1 MNRALIAIGLTLGLL
16 AGCGDKPARP
26 ACPPGKLCLHVG
38 NMAEPTT
45 LDPQKST
52 TVQADNIIGDLFVG
66 LVTHDAE
73 SKAIPGMAT
82 SWTTSPDG
90 LVWTFKM
97 RDAVW
102 SDGVPATADDFV
114 YTMQRLQDP
123 ATTAEYSYLAY
134 VIKNA
139 EAVNTGKL
147 PVSALGVKALDPH
160 TLQMTLEHPA
170 PYLPE
175 LLKHNAFYMTP
186 AHTIRKWGDSWME
199 PGHFVS
205 NGPFVL
211 QEWKLGNP
219 IHLLK
224 NPRFYDAANVC
235 LDEVYYY
242 ATNDSVSA
250 ERRVRRGELHA
261 NVDIQSN
268 RIAFLKKEA
277 PEIVRT
283 NTWLG
288 VDYLIFNANLAPFKD
303 VRVRQ
308 ALSMAIDR
316 EFITGKLLRSGTKAA
331 YSFVPP
337 GVAGYPGG
345 PRPYWQG
352 WSLERRQ
359 AEARRLLAAAGYGPS
374 RQLRFE
380 VKQRN
385 TADPLLIMPA
395 IQADW
400 RLVGVQADL
409 VPNESQIAYA
419 AYRVRDFQM
428 ADASWIA
435 DFDDA
440 SNFLD
445 LFQSSTGVM
454 NYGDYKNPAFDVLAA
469 QAAREPDAAK
479 RAALLVRSEQMV
491 LDDAGVVPIYFYIS
505 KNLVRPEVTGWVE
518 NVPDK
523 HFKRWI
529 CFKDAAARRKAG

>member
-1 MNRALIAIGLTLGLL
+1 MRRTLLVLALASTALL
-16 AGCGDKPARP
+16 AGCEESTRP
-26 ACPPGKLCLHVG
+26 ACPPGKLCFHSG

-52 TVQADNIIGDLFVG
+52 TIQADNIIGDMFIG
-66 LVTHDAE
+66 LVTNDIEA
-73 SKAIPGMAT
+73 KASPGMAT

-90 LVWTFKM
+90 LVWTFKL

-102 SDGVPATADDFV
+102 SDGVPITADDFV
-114 YTMQRLQDP
+114 YTMRRLQDP

-139 EAVNTGKL
+139 QAVNTGKL
-147 PVSALGVKALDPH
+147 PLEALGVKALDAH
-160 TLQMTLEHPA
+160 TVQMTLEHPA

-186 AHTIRKWGDSWME
+186 AHTIRKWGDKWMDPE
-199 PGHFVS
+199 HIVT
-205 NGPFVL
+205 NGPYTLVD
-211 QEWKLGNP
+211 WTLGNP
-219 IHLLK
+219 IHLRK
-224 NPRFYDAANVC
+224 NPRFYDAKNVC

-250 ERRVRRGELHA
+250 ERRVRRGELDA

-268 RIAFLKKEA
+268 RIGFLKKEA

-283 NTWLG
+283 NVWLG
-288 VDYLIFNANLAPFKD
+288 TDYLIFNAHLKPFQDK
-303 VRVRQ
+303 RVRQ

-316 EFITGKLLRSGTKAA
+316 EFIVDKLLRSGTKAA

-345 PRPYWQG
+345 PAPYWKG
-352 WSLERRQ
+352 WSLAKRQ
-359 AEARRLLAAAGYGPS
+359 AEARRLLTEAGFGPGKP
-374 RQLRFE
+374 LRFE

-400 RLVGVQADL
+400 RSVGVEASL
-409 VPNESQIAYA
+409 APNESQIAYA
-419 AYRVRDFQM
+419 AYRVRDFEM

-445 LFQSSTGVM
+445 LFQHSTGVM
-454 NYGDYKNPAFDVLAA
+454 NYGDYNNPAFDALLA
-469 QAAREPDAAK
+469 QAGREPDAKK
-479 RAALLVRSEQMV
+479 RAALLVRSEQLV

-523 HFKRWI
+523 HMKRFV
-529 CFKDAAARRKAG
+529 CFAGHRAR

>member
-1 MNRALIAIGLTLGLL
+1 MRRALLVLAVAATALLG
-16 AGCGDKPARP
+16 GCEESTRP
-26 ACPPGKLCLHVG
+26 ACPAGKLCFHSG
-38 NMAEPTT
+38 NMAEPTS

-52 TVQADNIIGDLFVG
+52 TVQADNIIMDLFTG
-66 LVTHDAE
+66 LVTNSAG
-73 SKAIPGMAT
+73 ATTIPGMAT

-97 RDAVW
+97 REGAVW
-102 SDGVPATADDFV
+102 SDGVPITADDFV
-114 YTMQRLQDP
+114 FTMRRLQDP

-139 EAVNTGKL
+139 QAVNTGKL
-147 PVSALGVKALDPH
+147 PVEALGVKALDAH
-160 TLQMTLEHPA
+160 TLQIDLEHPA
-170 PYLPE
+170 PYLLE
-175 LLKHNAFYMTP
+175 LFKHNAFYMTP
-186 AHTIRKWGDSWME
+186 AHTIRRWGDRWMDPE
-199 PGHFVS
+199 HIVT
-205 NGPFVL
+205 NGPYTLVD
-211 QEWKLGNP
+211 WTLGNP
-219 IHLLK
+219 IHLKK
-224 NPRFYDAANVC
+224 NPRFFDAANVC
-235 LDEVYYY
+235 LDEIYYY

-250 ERRVRRGELHA
+250 ERRVRRGELDA

-268 RIAFLKKEA
+268 RIGFLKKEA

-288 VDYLIFNANLAPFKD
+288 TDYLIFNAKLKPFQD
-303 VRVRQ
+303 RRVRQ
-308 ALSMAIDR
+308 ALSMAVDR
-316 EFITGKLLRSGTKAA
+316 EFIVDKLLRNGTKAA

-345 PRPYWQG
+345 PAPYWKG

-359 AEARRLLAAAGYGPS
+359 AEAKRLLAEAGYGPG
-374 RQLRFE
+374 RPLRFE

-400 RLVGVQADL
+400 RVVGVQADL
-409 VPNESQIAYA
+409 APNESQIAYA
-419 AYRVRDFQM
+419 AYRVRDFEM

-454 NYGDYKNPAFDVLAA
+454 NYGDYNNPAFDALAA
-469 QAAREPDAAK
+469 QAGREPDAAK

-491 LDDAGVVPIYFYIS
+491 LDDAGVIPIYFYIS

-523 HFKRWI
+523 HPKRFV
-529 CFKDAAARRKAG
+529 CFAGHTPPKG